1 MKNIYVVRHC
11 QAEGQAP
18 DAPLTAAGTQQ
29 AENLAVFLSD
39 KNIDS
44 IISSPFHRAYRT
56 ITPLADKLG
65 IEIVLEER
73 LSERVL
79 SGKNHPEWR
88 DMLLQTYEDLD
99 LCYEGGESSSTAMG
113 RAIRVIM
120 EALNSEGS
128 NIVVVSHGNLISLLL
143 KHFDHRIGFQEWE
156 KLSNPD
162 VYQLS
167 FLEDEP
173 SLRRIWVD

>member
-1 MKNIYVVRHC
+1 MKNIYIVRHC

-18 DAPLTAAGTQQ
+18 DAPLTAAGAQQ
-29 AENLAVFLSD
+29 AGRLAQFLSG
-39 KNIDS
+39 KNIDY
-44 IISSPFHRAYRT
+44 IISSPFSRAYRT

-65 IEIVLEER
+65 VEIVLEER

-79 SGKNHPEWR
+79 SAQNHPEWR
-88 DMLLQTYEDLD
+88 NMLLQTYEDLD
-99 LCYEGGESSSTAMG
+99 LCYEGGESSNTAMG
-113 RAIRVIM
+113 RAISVVK
-120 EALNSEGS
+120 EVLDSKNS

-143 KHFDHRIGFQEWE
+143 KHFDHRIGFKEWE
-156 KLSNPD
+156 RLSNPD

-173 SLRRIWVD
+173 SIHRIWVD